1 MKFKTNPMTEI
12 QLLSKQTENAFAW
25 THKLMDSVPEENWE
39 LIAEGVG
46 SNISWQVGHLIVSI
60 YYHSIMTTVGH
71 MPELLEKMDLRFYT
85 KLCGY
90 DTFAQEMKGYCTPEK
105 LKSDL
110 ERMQNK
116 SLEVI
121 NSLSVDDLWQRVERT
136 KVPHPVAQTKFE
148 AIDWNV
154 KHTMWHCGQMATIK
168 RMVDQPYDYGLQK
181 RN

>member
-1 MKFKTNPMTEI
+1 MTEI
-12 QLLSKQTENAFAW
+12 EMLVKQTQIAYDW
-25 THKLMDSVPEENWE
+25 THRLFNSVPVQKWE
-39 LIAEGVG
+39 AIPDGLG
-46 SNISWQVGHLIVSI
+46 SSLSWQIGHLVVSI

-71 MPELLEKMDLRFYT
+71 LPELLDQMDLRSYT

-90 DTFAQEMKGYCTPEK
+90 DTFAQEMAGHWTPEQLK
-105 LKSDL
+105 LDL

-121 NSLSVDDLWQRVERT
+121 NSLSGTDLWEPVEPT

-148 AIDWNV
+148 AVDWNV

-168 RMVDQPYDYGLQK
+168 RLVDQPYDYGLQ
-181 RN
+181 RRS